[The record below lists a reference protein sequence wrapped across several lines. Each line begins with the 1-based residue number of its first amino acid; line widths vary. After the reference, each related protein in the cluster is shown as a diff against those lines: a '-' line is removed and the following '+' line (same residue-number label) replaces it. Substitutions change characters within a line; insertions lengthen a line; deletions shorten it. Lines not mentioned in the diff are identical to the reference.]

1 MQTHFVPSFEEF
13 QQFAQE
19 GNLIPVRCEVLA
31 DMETPVSAFLKLR
44 SANPGADAFLLESVE
59 GGEHAARYSF
69 LGVGSRASLIT
80 KDTDA
85 WRDGVKSRLSPLG
98 KDMDP
103 LHLTQQM
110 LDQYQFVKVPGLPRF
125 CGGAVGY
132 LGYDLVRFFENLPN
146 APKDD
151 RGIPDLHLL
160 LTDTLLIFDAVRHS
174 ITILNNA
181 YVPEPGSERAAYN
194 LACQKIEQ
202 TLQQL
207 QQPSPNASFLP
218 LAEEL
223 AEPEPKSNF
232 ARADYE
238 KAVSKC
244 VEYIRAGDCVQVV
257 PSQRF
262 EVPLT
267 ADTFDVYRALRHV
280 SPAPY
285 MFYLSLGD
293 VQLIGASPEV
303 LVTEDDRFVTTRPLA
318 GTRKRGVTPAEDEAL
333 KEDLLADPKERAEHI
348 MLVDLHRNDIG
359 RVCEYGSVEVDKLMY
374 VEKFSHVMHL
384 TSNVIGKL
392 RPDKNAYDLLRAT
405 FPAGTL
411 SGAPKVR
418 AMEIIDE
425 IEPTRR
431 GPYGG
436 VIGYFSYGGNLDTC
450 ITLRT
455 IVVKDGVAYVQAGGG
470 VVADSD
476 PAFEYEETRNKA
488 RAALRAIA
496 LAENTAKEMTKS
508 EIAKTTTSDKST
520 FTPDLINDDSVII
533 YCDGACSGNPGPGGW
548 GAIVKSTSGVQEL
561 SGGESKTTNN
571 RMEMQALLGA
581 LEHVPDAQE
590 IRIVTDSEYLSKG
603 ITQWMK
609 GWKRNGWKTKSKQ
622 PVKNRELWEAIDA
635 ALEDKKFSLEWV
647 KGHAGHPENERCDEL
662 AREAIDRM

>member
-44 SANPGADAFLLESVE
+44 AANPKSDAFLLESVE

-69 LGVGSRASLIT
+69 LGVGSRASLVT
-80 KDTDA
+80 KDGDA
-85 WRDGVKSRLSPLG
+85 WRDGVKSRLSPLS
-98 KDMDP
+98 KEMDP

-132 LGYDLVRFFENLPN
+132 LGYDLVRFFEHLPN
-146 APKDD
+146 APQDD

-207 QQPSPNASFLP
+207 QQPAPNASFLP
-218 LAEEL
+218 LAGEIP
-223 AEPEPKSNF
+223 EPEPKSNF
-232 ARADYE
+232 KRADYE

-303 LVTEDDRFVTTRPLA
+303 LVTEDDGLVTTRPLA
-318 GTRKRGVTPAEDEAL
+318 GTRKRGATPAEDEAL
-333 KEDLLADPKERAEHI
+333 KEELLADPKERAEHI

-374 VEKFSHVMHL
+374 VERFSHVMHL

-392 RPDKNAYDLLRAT
+392 RSDKNSYDLLRAT

-425 IEPTRR
+425 LEPTRR

-436 VIGYFSYGGNLDTC
+436 VIGYFSFGGNLDTC

-476 PAFEYEETRNKA
+476 PALEYEETRNKA

-496 LAENTAKEMTKS
+496 LAEKTAKEMPMRKS
-508 EIAKTTTSDKST
+508 VPVEKNAANTAGEGSA
-520 FTPDLINDDSVII
+520 VI

-548 GAIVKSTSGVQEL
+548 GAIVKSAAGVQEL

-581 LEHVPDAQE
+581 LEQVPDARD
-590 IRIVTDSEYLSKG
+590 IRIVTDSEYLAKG

-609 GWKRNGWKTKSKQ
+609 GWKRNGWKTAAKQ

-635 ALEDKKFSLEWV
+635 ALQDKKYSLEWV
-647 KGHAGHPENERCDEL
+647 KGHNGHPENERCDEL
-662 AREAIDRM
+662 AREAIGKLAS